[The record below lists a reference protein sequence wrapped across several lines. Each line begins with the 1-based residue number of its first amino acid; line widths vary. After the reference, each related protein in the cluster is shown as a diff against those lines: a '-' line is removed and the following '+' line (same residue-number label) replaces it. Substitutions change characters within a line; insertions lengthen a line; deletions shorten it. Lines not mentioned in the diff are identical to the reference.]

1 MTPPPDIRRLF
12 DLTGRVALI
21 TGASSGLGR
30 AIAEALAAAG
40 ARIVAVARRRKLLD
54 EFTEVLAERGTAAVA
69 IEGDVAARERLTD
82 LVERAAQPFG
92 PPDILVNAAGL
103 NTREPADQVTP
114 EGWDATLAL
123 NLSAPFFLAQ
133 RVVPSMAGRGWGRV
147 INIASLQSVRAF
159 PNGIGYG
166 ASKGGIVQLTRAMAE
181 AWSPRGVMCNA
192 IAPGFFPTAL
202 TAPLMQDEAQV
213 KRLAAQTMV
222 GRNGRLD
229 DIHGLAVFLAAPA
242 SDFITGQTIF
252 LDGGFTAR

>member
-1 MTPPPDIRRLF
+1 MTPPDIRRLF
-12 DLTGRVALI
+12 DLTGRVALV

-40 ARIVAVARRRKLLD
+40 ARIVAVARRRNLLD
-54 EFTEVLAERGTAAVA
+54 EFVEVLADRGIAGAA
-69 IEGDVAARERLTD
+69 IEGDVAARERLAD

-103 NTREPADQVTP
+103 NTREPADRVTP

-133 RVVPSMAGRGWGRV
+133 RVVPSMVARGWGRV